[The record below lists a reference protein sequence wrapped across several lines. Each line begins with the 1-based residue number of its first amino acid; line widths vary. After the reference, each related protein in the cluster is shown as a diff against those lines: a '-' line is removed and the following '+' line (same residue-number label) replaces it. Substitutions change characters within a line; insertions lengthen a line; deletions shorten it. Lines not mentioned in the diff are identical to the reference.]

1 VLVWPPI
8 DEVFLTSK
16 INLGLLPK
24 RNLGLLPQLTQV
36 ALLFS
41 PLSKA
46 YLAEICG
53 SGFWRENTSGFN
65 RYKSLFFKL
74 LRSYICTSMML
85 QKDQLT
91 VNEMMQYKNGSIV
104 WNRNN
109 ISLQTGLRQSLN

>member
-1 VLVWPPI
+1 MVSSVSMAPI

-53 SGFWRENTSGFN
+53 SGFWRENTSGF
-65 RYKSLFFKL
+65 K
-74 LRSYICTSMML
+74 C
-85 QKDQLT
+85 QHGPQLT
-91 VNEMMQYKNGSIV
+91 RVV
-104 WNRNN
+104 
-109 ISLQTGLRQSLN
+109 LQSYVSHGVAGCPN